1 MAKLLDLLR
10 GSAAAIEEQEFVARK
25 SANYV
30 LWAIVAFFVLALA
43 WAALT
48 EIDRSVRGLGSVV
61 PSSKLQV
68 VSNLEG
74 GVIEEILVKPGQ
86 AVERGDVIVRLS
98 PTQTNAAF
106 GSTSAEVNAL
116 RAKIVRLDAEVR
128 GVEPDY
134 GDLPENQVAI
144 ERALYAA
151 RLAERSST
159 TTAYTARV
167 TQAQR
172 AVAEAQSMLDARSS
186 SLTAIE
192 EELAMI
198 RPLVETRV
206 IPQVDLIRTEN
217 QALVARKEV
226 ESAVASLARA
236 RAGVAE
242 AQAQTAQSRSDR
254 LSRSAAELSVA
265 QAELNAKQSQLPAL
279 SDRVDRTTI
288 RSPVNG
294 RVNRVMVTTVGGTVA
309 AGSPI
314 AEIVPSK
321 DSLYVEAKIKPQDI
335 ANVSLGQRAIVEITA
350 YSRTLYGTLDGTV
363 TSISPDAVNDERTNE
378 PFYTVEIQTDD
389 QLLANNG
396 DPLEIGPGMV
406 ANVNLLGEKR
416 SVLSYIFTP
425 ISRLTQTA
433 FRD

>member
-1 MAKLLDLLR
+1 MAGLLDFLKGTDGALD
-10 GSAAAIEEQEFVARK
+10 EQEFVARK
-25 SANYV
+25 SANIV
-30 LWAIVAFFVLALA
+30 LWAILAFFILAVA

-48 EIDRSVRGLGSVV
+48 EIDRSVRGTGSVV

-74 GVIEEILVKPGQ
+74 GVVEEILVKPGKS
-86 AVERGDVIVRLS
+86 VERGDVLVRLS

-106 GSTSAEVNAL
+106 GSTTAEVSAL

-128 GVEPDY
+128 GVIPDY
-134 GDLPENQVAI
+134 GDLPEGQVAI
-144 ERALYAA
+144 ERALYDA
-151 RLAERSST
+151 RTAERSSS
-159 TTAYTARV
+159 ASANLARV

-172 AVAEAQSMLDARSS
+172 SVSEAQSLLEARRSS
-186 SLTAIE
+186 LVAIE

-198 RPLVETRV
+198 SPLVETGV
-206 IPQVDLIRTEN
+206 IPKIDLIRTEN

-226 ESAVASLARA
+226 DSAVASVARS

-242 AQAQTAQSRSDR
+242 ARAQTAQSRSDR
-254 LSRSAAELSVA
+254 LSKSAAELALA

-279 SDRVDRTTI
+279 SDRVDRTVI
-288 RSPVNG
+288 RSPVKG
-294 RVNRVMVTTVGGTVA
+294 RVNRVLVTTVGGTVA

-321 DSLYVEAKIKPQDI
+321 DSLYIEAQIKPQDI
-335 ANVSLGQRAIVEITA
+335 ANVSLGQRALIEITA
-350 YSRTLYGTLDGTV
+350 YNRAIYGTLNGTV
-363 TSISPDAVNDERTNE
+363 TSISPDTVDDERTKE
-378 PFYTVEIQTDD
+378 RHYTVEIQTDD
-389 QLLANNG
+389 QLLSNDG
-396 DPLEIGPGMV
+396 EPLKIGSGMV

-416 SVLSYIFTP
+416 SVLAYIFTP
-425 ISRLTQTA
+425 ITRLSETA